1 MGLPKDFILQGGVK
15 NLNHIC
21 QNVPVTTAMDLADNV
36 LKYVKGYLDNQLID
50 TDFLVQDNKSQEN
63 IYEKKPLQLDRFM
76 V

>member
-1 MGLPKDFILQGGVK
+1 M
-15 NLNHIC
+15 
-21 QNVPVTTAMDLADNV
+21 ADNV

>member
-1 MGLPKDFILQGGVK
+1 MGLPNDFVLQGGVK

-21 QNVPVTTAMDLADNV
+21 QNVPVTTATDMADNV

>member
-21 QNVPVTTAMDLADNV
+21 QNVPVTTATDMADNV